1 MGRGGAI
8 DGGLRNGGKR
18 RAMGRGG
25 AIDGGLRNGW
35 KASSD
40 GAWRRDWLGVMGGM
54 WAICGRFVE
63 IRSMRLTKFD
73 ASNKNCLTCR
83 TSTVR

>member
-1 MGRGGAI
+1 MRVAARLVA
-8 DGGLRNGGKR
+8 DCEMGGKR

-25 AIDGGLRNGW
+25 AIGGGLRNGW

-40 GAWRRDWLGVMGGM
+40 GAWRRDWLGVMDGM
-54 WAICGRFVE
+54 WAICGRFRE

-73 ASNKNCLTCR
+73 ASNKI
-83 TSTVR
+83 